1 VALLLHVAVFGHGG
15 IRVEPPGELAD
26 AIQDDL
32 GSSVIKFGRAMDFD
46 YAAREAA
53 DIADIVHSDGKTTTE
68 NRQAARSSQKSM
80 K

>member
-1 VALLLHVAVFGHGG
+1 
-15 IRVEPPGELAD
+15 LAD

-32 GSSVIKFGRAMDFD
+32 GSSVVKSGRAMDFD

-53 DIADIVHSDGKTTTE
+53 DIADNFHSEAKTTTE
-68 NRQAARSSQKSM
+68 NRQAAGSSQKSM

>member
-1 VALLLHVAVFGHGG
+1 
-15 IRVEPPGELAD
+15 
-26 AIQDDL
+26 
-32 GSSVIKFGRAMDFD
+32 MDFD